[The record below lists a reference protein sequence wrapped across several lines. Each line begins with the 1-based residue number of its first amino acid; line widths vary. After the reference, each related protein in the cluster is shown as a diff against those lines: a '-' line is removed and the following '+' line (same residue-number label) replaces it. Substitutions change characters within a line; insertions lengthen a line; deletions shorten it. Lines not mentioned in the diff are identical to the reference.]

1 MGSGFLIHV
10 LLIQSMFHQSSPAHV
25 LSHALFCLCNPTWLA
40 RDSKLEPQSQFFG
53 TGTGY
58 GKIKKARQF
67 FTPKKNRKGM
77 HIRIKASRVK
87 SNFEVIP
94 GRRESFTWR
103 SGHLSQG
110 SHIILFQ
117 PLNRLLIPDISC
129 KRHKN
134 WKIAK
139 SFRAMFP
146 YHRWFQTEKFLL
158 INIPWRKMYMS
169 GLLILC
175 NGAVLYGW
183 S

>member
-1 MGSGFLIHV
+1 
-10 LLIQSMFHQSSPAHV
+10 MFYQSSPVHV
-25 LSHALFCLCNPTWLA
+25 LSHAFFCSCNPIWLA
-40 RDSKLEPQSQFFG
+40 RDSKLQPIKFIG
-53 TGTGY
+53 TGTRY

-67 FTPKKNRKGM
+67 FTPKKNKKGM
-77 HIRIKASRVK
+77 HIRITSSRVK

-103 SGHLSQG
+103 SAHLSQG
-110 SHIILFQ
+110 GHIILFQ
-117 PLNRLLIPDISC
+117 PLNRLLIPDISS

-134 WKIAK
+134 RKMTK
-139 SFRAMFP
+139 SFRTMFP
-146 YHRWFQTEKFLL
+146 YHRWFQTEKSLLL
-158 INIPWRKMYMS
+158 IITWRKMCMS

>member
-1 MGSGFLIHV
+1 
-10 LLIQSMFHQSSPAHV
+10 MFYQSSPVHV
-25 LSHALFCLCNPTWLA
+25 LSHAFFCSCNPIWLA
-40 RDSKLEPQSQFFG
+40 RDSKLQPIKFIG
-53 TGTGY
+53 TGTGN

-77 HIRIKASRVK
+77 QIRIKASRVK

-103 SGHLSQG
+103 SADLSQG
-110 SHIILFQ
+110 CRITLFQ
-117 PLNRLLIPDISC
+117 PLNLLLIPDISS

-134 WKIAK
+134 RKMTK
-139 SFRAMFP
+139 SFRTMFP
-146 YHRWFQTEKFLL
+146 YHRCSPTDTYLL
-158 INIPWRKMYMS
+158 SNIPWTKMYMS